1 MRFRDREDAGKA
13 LAALL
18 KDYIS
23 QQDLN
28 LLAIPNGGIPV
39 GLAIQKNLPRNWTV
53 SLLFVRKLQVPYNPE
68 AGFGAVTL
76 DGSLYLNHTLLSRLH
91 LSDSEIKTS
100 KKLALQSLE
109 RRFRKFEVE
118 QQDKSLLKGRT
129 AILVDDGLASG
140 YTMLAAAH
148 SIAGIALATII
159 AVPTA
164 SENAIQLIESKAK
177 AKVLCPDV
185 RSGPFFAVADAYAY
199 WSDISDEEA
208 VKAIRMSQ
216 KNKIRVSGF

>member
-1 MRFRDREDAGKA
+1 MRFRDRNDAGKT
-13 LAALL
+13 LAALI
-18 KDYIS
+18 KDYCD
-23 QQDLN
+23 QEDLH

-39 GLAIQKNLPRNWTV
+39 GLAIQKNLPRNWTI

-76 DGSLYLNHTLLSRLH
+76 DGSLYLNHSLLSRLH
-91 LSDSEIKTS
+91 LSDSEIETS

-109 RRFRKFEVE
+109 CRFRKFEVK
-118 QQDKSLLKGRT
+118 QQDKSILNGRT

-148 SIAGIALATII
+148 SIEERALATII

-164 SENAIQLIESKAK
+164 SENAVRLIESKTE

-208 VKAIRMSQ
+208 AKAIQISQ
-216 KNKIRVSGF
+216 KYKIQFSGF

>member
-1 MRFRDREDAGKA
+1 MRFRDRNDAGRV
-13 LAALL
+13 LAAQI

-23 QQDLN
+23 QEDLY

-39 GLAIQKNLPRNWTV
+39 GLAIQKNLLRNWTV
-53 SLLFVRKLQVPYNPE
+53 GLLFVRKLQVPNNPE

-76 DGSLYLNHTLLSRLH
+76 DGSLYLNRALLSRLH
-91 LSDSEIKTS
+91 LSDSEIETS
-100 KKLALQSLE
+100 KKRALQSLE
-109 RRFRKFEVE
+109 RRFRKLEVE
-118 QQDKSLLKGRT
+118 QQDKSLLKGQT

-148 SIAGIALATII
+148 SIAENALTTII

-164 SENAIQLIESKAK
+164 SENAVRLIESKTK
-177 AKVLCPDV
+177 AKVICPDI

-208 VKAIRMSQ
+208 IKAIETSQ
-216 KNKIRVSGF
+216 KNEIRVSGF